1 MKNLL
6 KIYIGLIFSLIVVLV
21 GFVITYDNIKKP
33 GNYFKIGKSNGS
45 NVFLRATPE
54 YEYQLYIEDDMIV
67 IESFGRF
74 VDTIHLDSAGK
85 VGKVLIK
92 DNE

>member
-1 MKNLL
+1 MK
-6 KIYIGLIFSLIVVLV
+6 KETIYIAVIISLIAM
-21 GFVITYDNIKKP
+21 FVASVYTYDNVSEP

-45 NVFLRATPE
+45 DVFLRATPE

-74 VDTIHLDSAGK
+74 VDTIHLDDAGK
-85 VGKVLIK
+85 VGRSLIK